1 MTASGTCQCREA
13 CVDTGGHIAAFA
25 VPYLSPTG
33 RGRLRSSRVRGMDKF
48 KARARKLRL
57 SQTSAE
63 AKLWQALRNRRLARW
78 KFRRQHSIDRYVVDF
93 VTLDG
98 KLIVEVD
105 GVTHAEPSEQVRDK
119 ARSDVLEACGF
130 FVVRVSNTDVY
141 DNLEGVLEMIES
153 TLRSD

>member
-1 MTASGTCQCREA
+1 
-13 CVDTGGHIAAFA
+13 
-25 VPYLSPTG
+25 
-33 RGRLRSSRVRGMDKF
+33 MDKF
-48 KARARKLRL
+48 KARAWKLRL

-78 KFRRQHSIDRYVVDF
+78 KFRRQHAIDRYVVDF

-105 GVTHAEPSEQVRDK
+105 GVTHDKPSERASDK

-130 FVVRVSNTDVY
+130 LVVRATNTDVY
-141 DNLEGVLEMIES
+141 DNLEGVLDMIES
-153 TLRSD
+153 TLRLD

>member
-1 MTASGTCQCREA
+1 
-13 CVDTGGHIAAFA
+13 
-25 VPYLSPTG
+25 
-33 RGRLRSSRVRGMDKF
+33 MDKF
-48 KARARKLRL
+48 KARARNLRS

-78 KFRRQHSIDRYVVDF
+78 KFRRQHPIDRYIVDF

-105 GVTHAEPSEQVRDK
+105 GVTHAEPSELARDK
-119 ARSDVLEACGF
+119 ARTEVLEACGF
-130 FVVRVSNTDVY
+130 LVVRVSNTDVY
-141 DNLEGVLEMIES
+141 ENLEGVLEMIET